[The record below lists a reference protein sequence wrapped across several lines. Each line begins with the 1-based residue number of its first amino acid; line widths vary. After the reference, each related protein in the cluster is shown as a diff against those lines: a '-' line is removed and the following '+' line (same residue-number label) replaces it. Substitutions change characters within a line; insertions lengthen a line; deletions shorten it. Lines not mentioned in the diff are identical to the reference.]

1 MAAENGKK
9 KIVTMNIPT
18 KKLKTGFSMPV
29 FGIGT
34 WQMGGRYERDFSNND
49 KADIDTIKSAIE
61 LGVIH
66 IDTAE
71 VYANG
76 YAETLVGKAIKKYN
90 RKKLFIVSKVLDE
103 NLSYNNVI
111 KSCKKS
117 LKRLKTDYLD
127 LYLAHRYNPK
137 INLEETIKAMDELLK
152 LGLIRNIGVSNFTW
166 QHLKDAQSFSKN
178 KIVCNQVHYNLMF
191 REPEKTDLLDF
202 CQKNDVF
209 LVAWRPIGKGDLL
222 KKIPTILK
230 EICDKYKKTPAQVA
244 INWLISQPYVLTLA
258 KTSNIN
264 HLKENLGGIG
274 WEMNKKDI
282 EKLRTNFPGQK
293 YISDTVALG

>member
-1 MAAENGKK
+1 
-9 KIVTMNIPT
+9 MNIPT

-49 KADIDTIKSAIE
+49 KADIDAIKSAIK

-90 RKKLFIVSKVLDE
+90 RKKLFIVSKVFDD
-103 NLSYNNVI
+103 NLSYDDVI

-117 LKRLKTDYLD
+117 LKHLKTDYLD

-137 INLEETIKAMDELLK
+137 IDLRETMQAMDELVK
-152 LGLIRNIGVSNFTW
+152 QGLIRNIGVSNFTW
-166 QHLKDAQSFSKN
+166 QHLKDAQLFSKN
-178 KIVCNQVHYNLMF
+178 KVVCNQVHYNLMF
-191 REPEKTDLLDF
+191 REAEKTGLLDF

-209 LVAWRPIGKGDLL
+209 LVAWRPLGKGNLL
-222 KKIPTILK
+222 KKIPPVVK

-244 INWLISQPYVLTLA
+244 INWLICQPYVLTLA
-258 KTSNIN
+258 KTSNID
-264 HLKENLGGIG
+264 HLKENLGGID
-274 WEMNKKDI
+274 WKMNNKDI
-282 EKLRTNFPGQK
+282 EKLRKEFPVQK
-293 YISDTVALG
+293 LVSDTVPLG